1 MAATIGLE
9 GNKGWLNANN
19 KWELSIGGVPVSRDT
34 VWEVKSSFGSVRNV
48 IVPDAKGEPNFTRPE
63 YREAPHVNCVVW
75 GREADSTAKFAVL
88 RQPRPHADDPE
99 VLDSN
104 HQPVVFG
111 QVVMG
116 FLDRIIGKDLVAR
129 YESVERGAIREA
141 EEESGVNV
149 VLNIERPKYP
159 WHNPNPTFVATW
171 ADLVFIEVDLGSI
184 RKIAPDRLEPIFS
197 AEYVVAEELL
207 GRIAMGK
214 DLAGAVYRGCTSLSV
229 WMVFFATHPE
239 FFPK

>member
-9 GNKGWLNANN
+9 GKTGWLLAHNV
-19 KWELSIGGVPVSRDT
+19 WGLSLNGIPVSRDT
-34 VWEVKSSFGSVRNV
+34 VWEVRSSFGSVRNV
-48 IVPDAKGEPNFTRPE
+48 IVPDAKGEPVFTRPE

-75 GREADSTAKFAVL
+75 GREKDGVAKFAVL

-99 VLDSN
+99 ASGG
-104 HQPVVFG
+104 HTSVVFG

-116 FLDRIIGKDLVAR
+116 FLDRIIGKDLVTR
-129 YESVERGAIREA
+129 YETAERGAAREA
-141 EEESGVNV
+141 EEESGVSV
-149 VLNIERPKYP
+149 VLSIERPQYP

-184 RKIAPDRLEPIFS
+184 REIASDRHEPIFS
-197 AEYVVAEELL
+197 AEYIVAEELL
-207 GRIAMGK
+207 RRIAMGK
-214 DLAGAVYRGCTSLSV
+214 DEEGAVYRGCTSLSV